1 MEIGNFINLQ
11 ELDISKNMLF
21 GKIPTSL
28 GSCIKLEYLYME
40 RNLFQWTIPPALGS
54 LRGLQ
59 HLDLSKNNLSGQIPK
74 FLEHFVYLQ
83 FLNLSYNHFEGE
95 IPIEGVFKNTS
106 ATFVKGNVKFC
117 GGIPKFQLLKCKY
130 ENSKKSN
137 LTLPLKL
144 IFSIGFLE

>member
-1 MEIGNFINLQ
+1 M
-11 ELDISKNMLF
+11 
-21 GKIPTSL
+21 GK
-28 GSCIKLEYLYME
+28 
-40 RNLFQWTIPPALGS
+40 NLFQGIIPPSLES

-59 HLDLSKNNLSGQIPK
+59 YLDSSENNLSGQIPK
-74 FLEHFVYLQ
+74 FWELFVYLQ
-83 FLNLSYNHFEGE
+83 SFNLSYNHFEGE
-95 IPIEGVFKNTS
+95 MPIEGVLKNTS